1 MLRAPT
7 SSRPLEGSR
16 SLPAE
21 EPPANGSALVQ
32 ARPALGSLQ
41 RVKHGRVTALRATI
55 DFLGASAA
63 LGAIMIESGSP
74 AWPAIP
80 LAPLLL
86 VGLSQVLGLY
96 GSSDNLA
103 NRTAGLTGRPL
114 MGRLVTTALF
124 AWTASL
130 LLASHGSGVGVIGQL
145 ALWIA
150 AFTLGSL
157 GSTAVAPIARR
168 IEHVERWLVVG
179 DTETVERL
187 KAYGP
192 LRANARIVHSVP
204 PPDPTAAQ
212 PADRGPP
219 CEWSTTTRR
228 IALSSPREA
237 WTTRAW
243 WR

>member
-21 EPPANGSALVQ
+21 GPPANGSALVQ

-63 LGAIMIESGSP
+63 LGAVMIESGSP

-103 NRTAGLTGRPL
+103 EPNGGTSRSA
-114 MGRLVTTALF
+114 A
-124 AWTASL
+124 
-130 LLASHGSGVGVIGQL
+130 HGS
-145 ALWIA
+145 
-150 AFTLGSL
+150 
-157 GSTAVAPIARR
+157 ARYDR
-168 IEHVERWLVVG
+168 PV
-179 DTETVERL
+179 RL
-187 KAYGP
+187 DGIPARSP
-192 LRANARIVHSVP
+192 AMARAS
-204 PPDPTAAQ
+204 
-212 PADRGPP
+212 G
-219 CEWSTTTRR
+219 
-228 IALSSPREA
+228 
-237 WTTRAW
+237 
-243 WR
+243 